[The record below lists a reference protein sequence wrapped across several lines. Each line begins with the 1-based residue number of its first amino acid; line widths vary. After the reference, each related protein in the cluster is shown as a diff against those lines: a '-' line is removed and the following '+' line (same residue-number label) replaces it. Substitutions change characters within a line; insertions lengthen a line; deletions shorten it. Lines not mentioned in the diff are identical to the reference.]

1 MELKAKRYL
10 IIAIV
15 IILIVVFAVLG
26 YELLGPY
33 LCQDPCVWTFPGWC
47 WCPQPGAGTPQPPE
61 IYIPE
66 GIPGFPPA
74 ALLLSVV
81 IAVLL
86 VLMLRRQKQQ

>member
-1 MELKAKRYL
+1 MEPRAKRYL

-15 IILIVVFAVLG
+15 IILIVSFALLG

-66 GIPGFPPA
+66 GIPGYPWEA
-74 ALLLSVV
+74 AILGILA
-81 IAVLL
+81 AVLL
-86 VLMLRRQKQQ
+86 VLTLRRRKS

>member
-1 MELKAKRYL
+1 MEPRAKRYL

-47 WCPQPGAGTPQPPE
+47 WCPQPGSGTPQPPE

-66 GIPGFPPA
+66 GIPGFPWETI
-74 ALLLSVV
+74 LLGILTAV
-81 IAVLL
+81 IL
-86 VLMLRRQKQQ
+86 VLTIRRRR